1 MFTGRPGLSDRPQS
15 PTLRACRRTKF
26 QLWVWTR
33 GLRLIVAL
41 TGCRGVRSPLPHA
54 GALASTGSGEPTRG
68 SEGRVGLRFALD
80 SGGGCR
86 LAPAP
91 ALGLAG
97 WAAAGILGAG
107 SGACPAPLSSR
118 PVAAGG
124 GDSRVAWPRAA
135 PRAAPHLKA
144 TARPGLAGLEFPGA
158 RGVAGPLLPGTSP
171 GTVGNLRPSR
181 PHYPTGADLGMGKS
195 REPPP
200 LNRRGLWG
208 PEPRLPHS
216 HFTGGETEAQGG
228 NVPCLFTAYSLT
240 TGCFWLFLLVTV
252 NPRSTLMGPPG
263 ALTSQGGRRSPK

>member
-1 MFTGRPGLSDRPQS
+1 MPSTPVVAAAWPLP
-15 PTLRACRRTKF
+15 L
-26 QLWVWTR
+26 LWAWPA
-33 GLRLIVAL
+33 GLR
-41 TGCRGVRSPLPHA
+41 P
-54 GALASTGSGEPTRG
+54 
-68 SEGRVGLRFALD
+68 
-80 SGGGCR
+80 
-86 LAPAP
+86 
-91 ALGLAG
+91 
-97 WAAAGILGAG
+97 AGILGAG
-107 SGACPAPLSSR
+107 SGACPAPLSSL

-263 ALTSQGGRRSPK
+263 PSHPKEEGVLRNNGRF